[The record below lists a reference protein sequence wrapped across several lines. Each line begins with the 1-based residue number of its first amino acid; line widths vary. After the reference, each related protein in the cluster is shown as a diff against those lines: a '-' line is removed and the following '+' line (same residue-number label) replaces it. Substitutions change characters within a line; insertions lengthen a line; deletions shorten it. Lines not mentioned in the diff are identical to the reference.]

1 MDKYAYISNSN
12 PEMIEN
18 LYKEYKDN
26 PENVDEKWRAFFDGF
41 DFYST
46 VQSQNPFQETQ
57 SSPMALKEIAVSKL
71 IDAYRTRG
79 HLIAKTNPVRERR
92 HHKSDLQLSYFNL
105 SNDDLNQTFEAGK
118 EIGLQNATLSTIIDR
133 LKLTYCDSIGVEF
146 MHCQNEKLREWMISK
161 MEPLS
166 NHPNYSKE
174 KQLQIL
180 DLINKSVNFENF
192 LQTKFVGKKRF
203 SLEGIEALIPSLDSA
218 INVGADLG
226 VKECVLGMAHRGRL
240 NVLVNVF
247 QKTYEN
253 VFSEFEESN
262 FHDDKWSGDV
272 KYHLG
277 RSADITTAN
286 GHDVHL
292 SLVPNPSHLETVNP
306 VVTGICYSK
315 IKHLYKDELASVLPI
330 MLHGD
335 AAFSGQGVNYEL
347 SNMSQLDG
355 YKVGGAIHIVL
366 NNQIGF
372 TANYKECRS
381 SIYCTDLAKVTESP
395 VFHVNADD
403 PVAVVHAV
411 ELAVQIRQEFKID
424 VFVDILGYRRYGH
437 NEGDEPRFTQPML
450 YKTISKHDDVYK
462 IFRNQL
468 LENGVITDSES
479 KDMVTNFKKTLQEK
493 LDYTRDKKPKVEL
506 DMFKRKW
513 AGFRTSEDKDFE
525 KSVET
530 GFDKKSLDKV
540 AKALSS
546 VPKEFNIFKKSDKLL
561 KAREDMYYNQN
572 QVDWGLAEQLAFG
585 SLISEGHNVR
595 LSGQDCQRGTFS
607 HRHSVLKDEENET
620 HYTPLNQLSKTEG
633 LEVLNSHLSEYCVM
647 GFEYGY
653 SLASPQDL
661 TIWEAQFGDFS
672 NGAQIMIDQYLSSSE
687 KKWQRMSGLT
697 LLLPHGYEGQGPEH
711 SSARFERYLQLCA
724 ENNMY
729 VVNITSPANFF
740 HSLRRQL
747 KNDFRIPM
755 VVMSPKSLLRHP
767 KVISK
772 VDDLV
777 KGRFQEIIDD
787 NIKSPKRIIC
797 CTGKVYYDLL
807 EARAELKK
815 KDVAIIRFEQLYPL
829 PKKQLA
835 ALKKKY
841 AKAEWVWAQEEPENM
856 GPWAHMIRHID
867 DVNWHYVGRVE
878 SASPAVGSSKIHNK
892 QQAELIKK
900 AFAKLN

>member
-1 MDKYAYISNSN
+1 MEKYTYISNSN
-12 PEMIEN
+12 PALIEE
-18 LYKEYKDN
+18 LYQNYKKD
-26 PENVDEKWRAFFDGF
+26 PASVEPKWQAFFDGF
-41 DFYST
+41 DFFNE
-46 VQSQNPFQETQ
+46 VNEANPFSEGNPK
-57 SSPMALKEIAVSKL
+57 SLKEIAVSKL

-79 HLIAKTNPVRERR
+79 HLISTTNPVRDRR
-92 HHKSDLQLSYFNL
+92 EHKNDLQIEYFNL
-105 SNDDLNQTFEAGK
+105 SKNDLGTTFDAGK
-118 EIGLQNATLSTIIDR
+118 EIGLNNATLAQIIDH
-133 LKLTYCDSIGVEF
+133 LKSTYCGSIGVEF
-146 MHCQNEKLREWMISK
+146 MHCQDEKVREWLIAQ
-161 MEPLS
+161 MEPIS
-166 NHPNYSKE
+166 NKPSYE
-174 KQLQIL
+174 KNKQVHIL
-180 DLINKSVNFENF
+180 EMINRAVNFENF

-203 SLEGIEALIPSLDSA
+203 SLEGIESLIPSLDSA
-218 INVGADLG
+218 ISLGADLG

-247 QKTYEN
+247 QKTVEN

-286 GHDVHL
+286 GKEVHL

-306 VVTGICYSK
+306 VVTGISYSK
-315 IKHLYKDELASVLPI
+315 IKHLYENELKSVLPI
-330 MLHGD
+330 MIHGD

-347 SNMSQLDG
+347 SNMSQLEG

-381 SIYCTDLAKVTESP
+381 SMYCTDLAKVTESP

-403 PVAVVHAV
+403 PIAVVHAV
-411 ELAVQIRQEFKID
+411 EMAVQIRQLFGID

-450 YKTISKHDDVYK
+450 YQSIAKHDNVFK
-462 IFRNQL
+462 IFKEQL
-468 LENGVITDSES
+468 LNSGVISSKES
-479 KDMVTNFKKTLQEK
+479 DAMVAGFKQSLQEK
-493 LDYTRDKKPKVEL
+493 LDYTRDKKPKAEL

-513 AGFRTSEDKDFE
+513 EGFRTSEEKDFE
-525 KSVET
+525 KSTKT
-530 GFDKKSLDKV
+530 GVSKKSLDQV
-540 AKALSS
+540 AKALSTP
-546 VPKEFNIFKKSDKLL
+546 PKDFNVFKKTGKLL
-561 KAREDMYYNQN
+561 KQRDEMYFKQKK
-572 QVDWGLAEQLAFG
+572 VDWGLAEQLAFG
-585 SLISEGHNVR
+585 TLILDGNNVR

-607 HRHSVLKDEENET
+607 HRHSVIKDEQNET
-620 HYTPLNQLSKTEG
+620 HYTPLNQLSKTNG
-633 LEVLNSHLSEYCVM
+633 FEVLNSHLSEYCVM

-653 SLASPQDL
+653 SLASPNDL

-729 VVNITSPANFF
+729 VANITSPANFF
-740 HSLRRQL
+740 HALRRQI
-747 KNDFRIPM
+747 KNEFRIPL

-767 KVISK
+767 SVISD
-772 VDDLV
+772 VSELV
-777 KGRFQEIIDD
+777 NGTFQEIIDD
-787 NIKSPKRIIC
+787 KIKNAKRVIC

-807 EARAELKK
+807 AYRDEKK
-815 KDVAIIRFEQLYPL
+815 IKDVAIVRFEQLYPL
-829 PKKQLA
+829 PQKQLTD
-835 ALKKKY
+835 LKKKY
-841 AKAEWVWAQEEPENM
+841 AKSEWVWAQEEPENM
-856 GPWAHMIRHID
+856 GPWAHIMRHTNNID
-867 DVNWHYVGRVE
+867 WHYVGRQE
-878 SASPAVGSSKIHNK
+878 SASPAVGSSKIHAK
-892 QQAELIKK
+892 QQNLLVEQ
-900 AFAKLN
+900 AFGKLK